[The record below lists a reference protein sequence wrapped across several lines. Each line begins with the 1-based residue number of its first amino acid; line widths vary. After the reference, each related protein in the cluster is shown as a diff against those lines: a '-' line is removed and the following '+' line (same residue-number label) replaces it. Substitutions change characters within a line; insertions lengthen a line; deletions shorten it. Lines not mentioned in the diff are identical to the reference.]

1 MLLVVGFSLLVV
13 VWFANVIAMTYGRG
27 VVRAALD
34 EGARAGSRLTA
45 SVGECEARAEEV
57 LASLL
62 GGTMGRE
69 LRIVCT
75 ATPTEVRAS
84 ATGIFRSWMPP
95 VPDWGLDMSASAQ
108 RSLAP

>member
-1 MLLVVGFSLLVV
+1 MVGFSLLVV

-45 SVGECEARAEEV
+45 SISECEARAEEV

-69 LRIVCT
+69 LRIVGT

-84 ATGIFRSWMPP
+84 ATGTVRSWMPP